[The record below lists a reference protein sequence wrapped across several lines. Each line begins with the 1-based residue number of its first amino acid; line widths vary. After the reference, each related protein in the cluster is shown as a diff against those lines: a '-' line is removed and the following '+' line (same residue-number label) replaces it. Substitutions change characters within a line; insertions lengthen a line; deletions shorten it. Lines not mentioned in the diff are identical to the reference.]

1 MQQPKLQ
8 QVQSLIDFFSGLRYR
23 SLLFPAALEQHFE
36 SETVKRRCMRFWLE
50 GLLAIAL
57 FDAFL
62 LVDRFST
69 PALFHRALIIRLCL
83 ITPLA
88 LAVNVGML
96 FQPGRRVRETT
107 ISLAA
112 FLAGASHLWLES
124 GRDAVSSALAQ
135 FGIVAVIL
143 FANTIMR
150 LQFPYALSAT
160 AITLACD
167 GLVLRSD
174 AFLTSGQK
182 LLAFS
187 LTLGCTAGA
196 LIANYSFGR
205 EERLNYLLCLKGD
218 LLVDQLSHSNREL
231 QLIAERDKLT
241 GLPNRHAFERRMA
254 KVWDRACK
262 NGTPVSVILV
272 DVDRFKHINDT
283 FGHLYGDRVLKR
295 IGHLLA
301 EALRR
306 KDDMATRFGG
316 EEFLLLLPE
325 TPLELATGVAER
337 IRTLVL
343 VAGLPALEAPSS
355 QLSVLRA
362 TVSCGVA
369 TAIPRR
375 SEDYQGLLKAADVAL
390 YQAKGDGRNRVC
402 AAA

>member
-1 MQQPKLQ
+1 MPQTTLH
-8 QVQSLIDFFSGLRYR
+8 QVQTLIDSYSGLRFR
-23 SLLFPAALEQHFE
+23 SLLFPASLEQRFE
-36 SETVKRRCMRFWLE
+36 SDTVKRRCMRFWLE
-50 GLLAIAL
+50 GLLAILL

-62 LVDRFST
+62 LVDRLSA
-69 PALFHRALIIRLCL
+69 PAYFHRALLVRLCL

-88 LAVNVGML
+88 LAVNIAML
-96 FQPGRRVRETT
+96 FQPGRRLRETT
-107 ISLAA
+107 IGLIA
-112 FLAGASHLWLES
+112 LVAGFSHLWLES
-124 GRDAVSSALAQ
+124 GRDPVSSALAQ

-143 FANTIMR
+143 FANAIMR
-150 LQFPYALSAT
+150 LQFPYALAAT
-160 AITLACD
+160 AVSLACD
-167 GLVLRSD
+167 GLCLRSD
-174 AFLTSGQK
+174 PFLNSGQK

-218 LLVDQLSHSNREL
+218 LLVEQLSRSNREL
-231 QLIAERDKLT
+231 QLVAERDKLT

-254 KVWDRACK
+254 QVWDRACK

-272 DVDRFKHINDT
+272 DVDRFKQINDT
-283 FGHLYGDRVLKR
+283 FGHLYGDRVLTR

-325 TPLELATGVAER
+325 TSLDLATLVAER
-337 IRTLVL
+337 IRTLVQ
-343 VAGLPALEAPSS
+343 VAGLPALDQKST
-355 QLSVLRA
+355 QLSTLLA

-369 TAIPRR
+369 TRIPRR
-375 SEDYQGLLKAADVAL
+375 AEDYQGLLNAADVAL

>member
-1 MQQPKLQ
+1 MPQPNLHQ
-8 QVQSLIDFFSGLRYR
+8 IQSLIDFLSGLRYR
-23 SLLFPAALEQHFE
+23 SLRLPGSLEQRFE
-36 SETVKRRCMRFWLE
+36 QETVKRRCMRFWLE

-57 FDAFL
+57 FDTFL
-62 LVDRFST
+62 LADRLSA
-69 PALFHRALIIRLCL
+69 PAHFHRALVIRLCL

-88 LAVNVGML
+88 LAINVGML
-96 FQPGRRVRETT
+96 FLPSRRVRETA
-107 ISLAA
+107 IGLAA
-112 FLAGASHLWLES
+112 FLAGVSHLWLEN
-124 GRDAVSSALAQ
+124 GRDPVSSALAQ
-135 FGIVAVIL
+135 FGVVAAIL
-143 FANTIMR
+143 FANAVMR

-160 AITLACD
+160 FATLACD
-167 GLVLRSD
+167 ALFLRAD
-174 AFLTSGQK
+174 AFLTGSQK
-182 LLAFS
+182 LLAFA

-218 LLVDQLSHSNREL
+218 LLVEQLSRTNHEL
-231 QLIAERDKLT
+231 QLVAERDKLT

-254 KVWDRACK
+254 KVWDTACK

-283 FGHLYGDRVLKR
+283 FGHLYGDRVLTR
-295 IGHLLA
+295 IGNLLA

-325 TPLELATGVAER
+325 TPLELATRVAER
-337 IRTLVL
+337 IRTLVQ
-343 VAGLPALEAPSS
+343 VAGLPALDSPST
-355 QLSVLRA
+355 QLSVLMA

-375 SEDYQGLLKAADVAL
+375 SEDYQGLLNAADVAL
-390 YQAKGDGRNRVC
+390 YQAKGTGRNRVC